1 MKVKIVRIS
10 EIKVGERNRQFS
22 SSKAVELSK
31 SIEEIGLLHP
41 VIINRDNTLI
51 AGLHRLEAAKLLGW
65 SEIPCNVFD
74 IDTDNAEEQAEI
86 HENLIRVEL
95 TELEKA
101 DLLCRAKEIHEI
113 RHPES
118 NKANITKRNL
128 KQFAG
133 KEIISLSGI
142 PSQKSFANSI
152 AENIGLS
159 PRSVRQSIQIARG
172 IAPEVKEIIKN
183 KPLADSKTD
192 LITLSKLKPDMQE
205 AVCSIISEGGIRKV
219 KEAIYQVRK
228 ETLNR
233 SFEKAEIAATVQ
245 TDINKSDNSDIEVSA
260 GDIFQLGDSILICG
274 DNTSLEVIDYLKP
287 YHFSFCFADP
297 PYGAGIA
304 DYDLKP
310 FTWNQDYLTDLA
322 DIVAVTPGVMSIKSF
337 MRATS
342 MNYRWSFACYVI
354 NGHGGCPTGYR
365 HWYYIAIFS
374 NLKNIFKGA
383 KDHFSITLPP
393 IPLGDKQITAQR
405 QKPAGLLTYLIEVF
419 SSQDNFVLDPFAGS
433 GATLLICEALNRKCV
448 TIEILPEMV
457 EAIIRRFVDKFPD
470 LIIKKIGNLID
481 REESNAFR

>member
-1 MKVKIVRIS
+1 MEIKIVKIS
-10 EIKVGERNRQFS
+10 EIRINERNRQYNA
-22 SSKAVELSK
+22 SKANELAK

-41 VIINRDNTLI
+41 VVINSDNTLI
-51 AGLHRLEAAKLLGW
+51 AGLHRLKACEMLSW
-65 SEIPCNVFD
+65 EEIPCSLIELN
-74 IDTDNAEEQAEI
+74 DTEELAEI
-86 HENLIRVEL
+86 DENLIRAEL

-118 NKANITKRNL
+118 LKANITKRNL
-128 KQFAG
+128 KQFVAE
-133 KEIISLSGI
+133 KEIISVSGF

-152 AENIGLS
+152 AKNIGLS
-159 PRSVRQSIQIARG
+159 PRSVRQSIQISKN
-172 IAPEVKEIIKN
+172 ITPEIKEKIKGTA
-183 KPLADSKTD
+183 LADNKTE
-192 LITLSKLKPDMQE
+192 LLMLARIESNKQK
-205 AVCSIISEGGIRKV
+205 KV
-219 KEAIYQVRK
+219 IDIMVDKKAKNVRDAIYQVKK
-228 ETLNR
+228 EDYKGLLKN
-233 SFEKAEIAATVQ
+233 AELATIQ
-245 TDINKSDNSDIEVSA
+245 TPLDIHGNKTESILPVLQS
-260 GDIFQLGDSILICG
+260 DIFQLGDSILICG
-274 DNTSLEVIDYLKP
+274 DNSSAEVIDYLKQ

-383 KDHFSITLPP
+383 KDHFSITLPLMP
-393 IPLGDKQITAQR
+393 EEDKLIAAQR

-419 SSQDNFVLDPFAGS
+419 SSQEDFVLDPFAGS
-433 GATLLICEALNRKCV
+433 GATLLVCEALKRQCV
-448 TIEILPEMV
+448 TIEILTEMA
-457 EAIIRRFVDKFPD
+457 EAIIRRFMNKFPN
-470 LIIKKIGNLID
+470 LIVKKIGNLID
-481 REESNAFR
+481 YGYVNTI